1 MSSLALSNLARLTL
15 AMSLAV
21 LFVGLVRMPLRRVV
35 GARAAYWVW
44 LAVPIS
50 ATALWLP
57 YSAMPRAGGLPVVPG
72 LLARLWSDLL
82 ATLSLANQPAGLA
95 AGAILWWAAG
105 AVAML
110 ALSVHRQRVFVRSLG
125 RLAQHPDGT
134 WRSAAAQ
141 EPMLVGALPPRI
153 VLPLDFDLRYS
164 PEERDLVLAH
174 ELAHV
179 RRGDPLANAL
189 SAACLCAFWF
199 NPLMY
204 WAASSLRFDQDLA
217 CDASVIVSAGAPAR
231 RRYVAALVKT
241 QIPPS
246 SWMTARLACH
256 WRSAHPLTRRIAL
269 LNQPLTGRKR
279 HALGIL
285 LVSTLAVSASF
296 ATDVLLPP
304 GSPSVAQRA
313 TGGVHTGKVCPL
325 TLRRLAAQRAR
336 SSH

>member
-1 MSSLALSNLARLTL
+1 
-15 AMSLAV
+15 
-21 LFVGLVRMPLRRVV
+21 
-35 GARAAYWVW
+35 
-44 LAVPIS
+44 
-50 ATALWLP
+50 
-57 YSAMPRAGGLPVVPG
+57 
-72 LLARLWSDLL
+72 
-82 ATLSLANQPAGLA
+82 
-95 AGAILWWAAG
+95 
-105 AVAML
+105 ML
-110 ALSVHRQRVFVRSLG
+110 ALSVHRQRAFVRSLG
-125 RLAQHPDGT
+125 RLAPHPDGT
-134 WRSAAAQ
+134 WRSAAAA

-217 CDASVIVSAGAPAR
+217 CDASVLDSAGTLAR

-241 QIPPS
+241 QMPRS
-246 SWMTARLACH
+246 SWTAARLACH

-279 HALGIL
+279 HVLDIL
-285 LVSTLAVSASF
+285 LVSTLAVSASL
-296 ATDVLLPP
+296 ATELLLPP
-304 GSPSVAQRA
+304 GNSSLARTAGP
-313 TGGVHTGKVCPL
+313 VHTAQVCPL
-325 TLRRLAAQRAR
+325 TRRRLATHPSPQT
-336 SSH
+336 H